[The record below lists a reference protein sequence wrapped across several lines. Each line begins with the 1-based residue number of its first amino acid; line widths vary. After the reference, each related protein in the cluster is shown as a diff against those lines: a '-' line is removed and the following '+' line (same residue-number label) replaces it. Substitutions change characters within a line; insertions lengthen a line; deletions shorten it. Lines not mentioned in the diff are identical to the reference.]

1 MLVCP
6 PPINQVLEV
15 IGWEGDK
22 RHPTTLWV
30 QNIGKEVFV
39 LGDVEAPSG
48 VFCGLRGVS
57 VDNQQRFT
65 IIVPDE
71 EEKYWHRSI
80 YEKKYWHRSIYGTF
94 KGKLRWPEEFQD
106 DPEEFQDDPR
116 DRELEEEFEDGERL
130 WRERVD
136 EW

>member
-1 MLVCP
+1 MNATH
-6 PPINQVLEV
+6 PITV
-15 IGWEGDK
+15 
-22 RHPTTLWV
+22 RV
-30 QNIGKEVFV
+30 QNLHEEVFV

-80 YEKKYWHRSIYGTF
+80 FDQKYRHRSIYGNF
-94 KGKLRWPEEFQD
+94 KGKLRWPEEIQD
-106 DPEEFQDDPR
+106 DPEEFQDDPW
-116 DRELEEEFEDGERL
+116 DCEFGEEFE
-130 WRERVD
+130 V
-136 EW
+136 